1 MPAPIFAGFAVQTAA
16 RGLAARASISIGKR
30 AGLATW
36 AADFA
41 GGGGLGGG
49 FTIGGSLGL
58 RQGASLASS
67 GGKQA
72 SVLGRLHFFFQGGS
86 ITKKILLQKRYT
98 LGSQLTRLF
107 TNGDTSKSAN
117 NPLHGGLNGLHK
129 VVENSLHT
137 AANQLQPKITLDT
150 TAFDKALLEYM
161 KYSKKTATQVVN
173 DKGLF
178 IARGAIKETFKAD
191 STTIRND
198 LSKPSK
204 KFAGLNIAEA
214 IAVSN
219 ARKQGKKRLSKS
231 QLKSA
236 SKKVI
241 GKKTRAVGFLR
252 SGWIPAVKTFSR
264 ISTNKGFF
272 GVTAGDKMSARK
284 KGKDK
289 GGAKPALAF
298 IQGNVS
304 TAELWNSIFANN
316 DPKAMAYKYAGLQA
330 ALNKEAASMLEY
342 VSKKQQQATD
352 KFNSGRM

>member
-1 MPAPIFAGFAVQTAA
+1 
-16 RGLAARASISIGKR
+16 
-30 AGLATW
+30 
-36 AADFA
+36 
-41 GGGGLGGG
+41 
-49 FTIGGSLGL
+49 
-58 RQGASLASS
+58 
-67 GGKQA
+67 
-72 SVLGRLHFFFQGGS
+72 
-86 ITKKILLQKRYT
+86 
-98 LGSQLTRLF
+98 LF
-107 TNGDTSKSAN
+107 TNGDSTKNN